1 MLAYVLIKQKSDFMY
16 LHIFL
21 FTHYKLEFVFTTL
34 FVHDITLIFFSYVS
48 SAYSFIFDFLMH
60 FI

>member
-1 MLAYVLIKQKSDFMY
+1 MFAYVLIKHKRDFMY

-21 FTHYKLEFVFTTL
+21 FTHYRLVFVFTTL
-34 FVHDITLIFFSYVS
+34 FVHYITLIFLSYVS
-48 SAYSFIFDFLMH
+48 SPYSFIFDSLMH